1 MSDIIGVNEY
11 TRFMV
16 EAFDESAKV
25 VVPTAF
31 QGGFFGI
38 AENGAQTVFSDN
50 SESIEIDI
58 IRANGN
64 RLARLVNRGTSSDDS
79 TRTNT
84 LTTDRFTNVA
94 RVWPLIENKG
104 AINSNE
110 LLKRVPGE
118 TPYAQQTRED
128 RMTRKAIKINMELI
142 REQLRLH
149 EYLAREAILT
159 GSHPAILGTTNT
171 DLIYDFY
178 RKATHTFAAGAKWDV
193 VGTDIIGD
201 FDTAIDLIQQDSN
214 NFGDY
219 GAIIGASGM
228 EGLRKNTQMKAE
240 ADIRRYEFVELGE
253 RPISLPTQFSR
264 YIENGFALAGKVRT
278 YKNRTVYLFTY
289 DLTYTDDFTTPGVD
303 TETPWMPV
311 DKALVFTPNARC
323 DKYFGPP
330 DRLPIRSQEEQF
342 YQETFGFNMT
352 SSPMPAN
359 IVNPG
364 VIDFRAFYFDAYE
377 GADHKA
383 VTLRA
388 QSAGIF
394 PSTETDA
401 FVTITGLV

>member
-1 MSDIIGVNEY
+1 MSVITGVNEY

-31 QGGFFGI
+31 QGAFFGV
-38 AENGAQTVFSDN
+38 AANGAQTVFSDN
-50 SESIEIDI
+50 SKSIEIDI

-64 RLARLVNRGTSSDDS
+64 RLARLVNRGTSSSDS

-84 LTTDRFTNVA
+84 LTTEQFTNIA
-94 RVWPLIENKG
+94 REWPLIENKG

-110 LLKRVPGE
+110 LLDRVAGE

-214 NFGDY
+214 NFGEY
-219 GAIIGASGM
+219 GSIVGASGF
-228 EGLRKNTQMKAE
+228 EGLRKNTQIKAE
-240 ADIRRYEFVELGE
+240 ADIRRYHLVELNG
-253 RPISLPTQFSR
+253 PVTAPSQFNR
-264 YIENGFALAGKVRT
+264 LLENGFVLAGWVKT
-278 YKNRTVYLFTY
+278 YKNRTVWLFTY

-311 DKALVFTPNARC
+311 DKALVFSPNARC

-330 DRLPIRSQEEQF
+330 DRMPIRSQEEQF

-352 SSPMPAN
+352 SPPMPAN

-364 VIDFRAFYFDAYE
+364 VIDFRAFSFDAYE
-377 GADHKA
+377 GADKKA

-388 QSAGIF
+388 QSAPIF

>member
-1 MSDIIGVNEY
+1 MSVITGVNEY

-31 QGGFFGI
+31 QGGFFGV
-38 AENGAQTVFSDN
+38 AANGAQTVFSDN
-50 SESIEIDI
+50 SKSIEIDI

-84 LTTDRFTNVA
+84 LTTERFTNIA
-94 RVWPLIENKG
+94 RAWPLIENKG

-110 LLKRVPGE
+110 LLDRVSGE

-214 NFGDY
+214 NFGEY
-219 GAIIGASGM
+219 GSIVGASGF
-228 EGLRKNTQMKAE
+228 EGLRKNTQIKAE
-240 ADIRRYEFVELGE
+240 ADIRRYHLVELNG
-253 RPISLPTQFSR
+253 PVTAPSQFNR
-264 YIENGFALAGKVRT
+264 LLENGFVLAGWLKT
-278 YKNRTVYLFTY
+278 YKNRTVWLFTY

-311 DKALVFTPNARC
+311 DKALIFSPNARC

-330 DRLPIRSQEEQF
+330 DRLPIRAAEQAY
-342 YQETFGFNMT
+342 YQDTFGFNMT
-352 SSPMPAN
+352 SPPMPAN

-364 VIDFRAFYFDAYE
+364 VIDFRAFNFDAYE
-377 GADHKA
+377 GNDHKA

-388 QSAGIF
+388 QSAPIF